1 MAKQIDENKP
11 IAHQPSVVEI
21 QQMRLT
27 LFESHRVLRDEG
39 VDIYAS
45 RSALP
50 SPPSYNYKI
59 LINQD
64 IIVHRS
70 CLP

>member
-11 IAHQPSVVEI
+11 IAHQPSIVEI
-21 QQMRLT
+21 KQMRLT
-27 LFESHRVLRDEG
+27 LFESQRVLRDEG

-45 RSALP
+45 RSAPP